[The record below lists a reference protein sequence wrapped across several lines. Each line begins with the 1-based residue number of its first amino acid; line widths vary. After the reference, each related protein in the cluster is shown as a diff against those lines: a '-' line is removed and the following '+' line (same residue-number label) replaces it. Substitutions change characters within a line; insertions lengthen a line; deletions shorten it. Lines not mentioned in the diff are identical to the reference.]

1 MSGPA
6 PDLDLV
12 VARHAWAGTQ
22 LVRRRV
28 RWPFALTN
36 PFRLDAAPAD
46 MLTIVLQSA
55 SGAIVAG
62 DRIAHRIE
70 AGPGAALHVTT
81 QAATA
86 VHAMPVGTWAEDS
99 GELIVRENAFVELLP
114 EPRVLFARAEL
125 FQRLVIDIDRSAA
138 AIAGDGFLIHDPLG
152 QGDPFRRLAAET
164 IIRDGTGRVLAVDR
178 VDISGAA
185 IGRSGWRAH
194 GWLVVL
200 CSPARLDAETAIG
213 ALDRALAPIACL
225 YAGVSPLPHAA
236 GIGVRLAARD
246 GEALRLGLHGA
257 WASARR
263 LLTGSAPPSR
273 RKGGRSSA
281 VPALRREEDEGAGV
295 RTPSASGACRT
306 SSP

>member
-1 MSGPA
+1 MSGPG
-6 PDLDLV
+6 PHLDLV

-28 RWPFALTN
+28 RWPYVLTN
-36 PFRLDAAPAD
+36 AFRLDAAPAD

-152 QGDPFRRLAAET
+152 QRRS
-164 IIRDGTGRVLAVDR
+164 V
-178 VDISGAA
+178 
-185 IGRSGWRAH
+185 
-194 GWLVVL
+194 
-200 CSPARLDAETAIG
+200 SPARGRDDHSRRRRPRAGRRPRGHLRRG
-213 ALDRALAPIACL
+213 DRTVGMARAWLARR
-225 YAGVSPLPHAA
+225 PLPA
-236 GIGVRLAARD
+236 
-246 GEALRLGLHGA
+246 
-257 WASARR
+257 
-263 LLTGSAPPSR
+263 
-273 RKGGRSSA
+273 
-281 VPALRREEDEGAGV
+281 
-295 RTPSASGACRT
+295 
-306 SSP
+306 

>member
-1 MSGPA
+1 VNGPG

-12 VARHAWAGTQ
+12 VARHPWAGTQ

-36 PFRLDAAPAD
+36 PFRLDGAPAD

-70 AGPGAALHVTT
+70 AGPGAALHVTS

-99 GELIVRENAFVELLP
+99 GELIIRESAFVELLP
-114 EPRVLFARAEL
+114 EPRVLFPRAEL
-125 FQRLVIDIDRSAA
+125 CQQLVIDIDRSAV
-138 AIAGDGFLIHDPLG
+138 AIAGDGFLVHDPFG
-152 QGDPFRRLAAET
+152 QDESFRRLAAET

-178 VDISGAA
+178 VDVSGPA
-185 IGRSGWRAH
+185 IGRSEWRAH
-194 GWLVVL
+194 GWLTVL
-200 CSPARLDAETAIG
+200 CSPERLDGDTAIA
-213 ALDRALAPIACL
+213 ALDSALAPIAGL
-225 YAGVSPLPHAA
+225 YAGASALPHAA

-246 GEALRLGLHGA
+246 GEALRLGLQAA
-257 WASARR
+257 WVSARR
-263 LLTGSAPPSR
+263 LLTGAAPPSR
-273 RKGGRSSA
+273 RKGGGA
-281 VPALRREEDEGAGV
+281 VPVL

>member
-1 MSGPA
+1 VSGPGPA
-6 PDLDLV
+6 LDLV
-12 VARHAWAGTQ
+12 VARHPWAGTQ

-28 RWPFALTN
+28 RWPYALTN

-70 AGPGAALHVTT
+70 AGPGAALHVTS

-86 VHAMPVGTWAEDS
+86 VHAMPLHTWAEDS
-99 GELIVRENAFVELLP
+99 GQLIVGENAFVELLP
-114 EPRVLFARAEL
+114 EPRVLFPRAEL
-125 FQRLVIDIDRSAA
+125 CQRLVIDIDRGAV
-138 AIAGDGFLIHDPLG
+138 AIAGDGFLTHDPFG
-152 QGDPFRRLAAET
+152 RDEPFRRLAAET

-178 VDISGAA
+178 LDVSGSA
-185 IGRSGWRAH
+185 IVGSEWRAH
-194 GWLVVL
+194 GWLAVL
-200 CSPARLDAETAIG
+200 CSPERLDVERAIG
-213 ALDRALAPIACL
+213 ALDSALAPIACL

-236 GIGVRLAARD
+236 GIGVRLATRD
-246 GEALRLGLHGA
+246 GEALRLGLQAA
-257 WASARR
+257 WVSARR

-273 RKGGRSSA
+273 RK
-281 VPALRREEDEGAGV
+281 AGL